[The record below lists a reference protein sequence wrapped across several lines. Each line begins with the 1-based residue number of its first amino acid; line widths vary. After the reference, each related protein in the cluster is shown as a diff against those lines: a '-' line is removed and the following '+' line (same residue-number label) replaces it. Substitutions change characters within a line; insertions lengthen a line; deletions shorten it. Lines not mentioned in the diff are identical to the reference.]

1 MKKAWKIFGT
11 AALVCLLL
19 GVVLIA
25 AAFFMGSSPV
35 VLREHGSLDE
45 YFVRLATNWKVFN
58 ADLHSLLG

>member
-35 VLREHGSLDE
+35 ILREHGSLNE
-45 YFVRLATNWKVFN
+45 YFVRLATNWKIFS
-58 ADLHSLLG
+58 ADVQALLG